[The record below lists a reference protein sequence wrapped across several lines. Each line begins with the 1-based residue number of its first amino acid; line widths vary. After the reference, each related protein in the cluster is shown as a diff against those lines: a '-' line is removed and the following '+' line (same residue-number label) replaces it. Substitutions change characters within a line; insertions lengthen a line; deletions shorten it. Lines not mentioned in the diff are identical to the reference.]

1 MECNVY
7 VRTQYGGYWK
17 RGIANLIDGLL
28 LGIVFAIV
36 SFSSNI
42 LTAVVELVIFLAYM
56 IGLKFAFGATLGYR
70 LLGMQIVSING
81 AKPTVKQ
88 IAIRLIAAFVSALAF
103 GLGYLWIALDKN
115 KQAWHDKIAG
125 TYVIRPKATP
135 VGTTEVRRNN
145 LIRTNLLATLAVVS
159 AALFI
164 GLFVGMRIFLKDS
177 EAYQSAEKYLKTN
190 PRIQQEVGK
199 PVKIGWFFT
208 GNFAAVGDYGKAFF
222 LMQAAGTK
230 GRKTITLLS
239 EKSAGQWKTTKAGY
253 IDKAVTFVDI
263 TKPIVAVAKKK
274 PPKPA
279 KQPTRIIKKR
289 PESRLA
295 ADTSPKEVTYSRID
309 IDAVRTYKGRWVKI
323 LMRDGIEREGK
334 ILEVE
339 DEALR
344 IEQNFNFGSMTT
356 SIKFHEILDLLVSD
370 S

>member
-7 VRTQYGGYWK
+7 VRTQHGGYWK
-17 RGIANLIDGLL
+17 RGIANLIDCLL
-28 LGIVFAIV
+28 LGLIFAIV

-42 LTAVVELVIFLAYM
+42 LTVVVESVIFLTYM

-81 AKPTVKQ
+81 AKLTVKQ
-88 IAIRLIAAFVSALAF
+88 IAIRLIAAFFSALAL

-135 VGTTEVRRNN
+135 VGTTEVRRND
-145 LIRTNLLATLAVVS
+145 LIRINLFATLAVVS
-159 AALFI
+159 VALFI

-199 PVKIGWFFT
+199 PVKIGWFFA
-208 GNFAAVGDYGKAFF
+208 GNFAVVGDYGKAFF
-222 LMQAAGTK
+222 LMQASGSK
-230 GRKTITLLS
+230 GRKTVTLLS
-239 EKSAGQWKTTKAGY
+239 EKSAKQWKTTKAGY
-253 IDKAVTFVDI
+253 TDKAGTFVDI

-279 KQPTRIIKKR
+279 APTRRVEQR
-289 PESRLA
+289 PERRLA
-295 ADTSPKEVTYSRID
+295 AEPSLEEVTYSRID

-323 LMRDGIEREGK
+323 LMRDGIEREG
-334 ILEVE
+334 IVLEVE
-339 DEALR
+339 DEGLR
-344 IEQNFNFGSMTT
+344 IEQIFNFGSMTT
-356 SIKFHEILDLLVSD
+356 RINFNEILDLLVSD

>member
-17 RGIANLIDGLL
+17 RGSANLIDCLL
-28 LGIVFAIV
+28 LGIVFTIV

-56 IGLKFAFGATLGYR
+56 IGLKFAFGATVGYW
-70 LLGMQIVSING
+70 LLNIKIVSING
-81 AKPTVKQ
+81 AKPTVQQ
-88 IAIRLIAAFVSALAF
+88 IAIRLVAAFFSALAL
-103 GLGYLWIALDKN
+103 GLGFLWIALDKN

-135 VGTTEVRRNN
+135 VGTTEIRGKN
-145 LIRTNLLATLAVVS
+145 LIRTNLFATLSVVS
-159 AALFI
+159 VALFI
-164 GLFVGMRIFLKDS
+164 GLFVGMRTFLKDS
-177 EAYQSAEKYLKTN
+177 EAYQSAENYLKTN
-190 PRIQQEVGK
+190 PRVQQEVGK

-208 GNFAAVGDYGKAFF
+208 GNFAVIGDYGKAFF
-222 LMQAAGTK
+222 LMQVSGNK
-230 GRKTITLLS
+230 GRKTVFLLS
-239 EKSAGQWKTTKAGY
+239 DKTAEQWKTTKAGY
-253 IDKAVTFVDI
+253 TDNAGKFVDLS
-263 TKPIVAVAKKK
+263 KPIVAVAKKK

-279 KQPTRIIKKR
+279 EPTKRVRKR

-295 ADTSPKEVTYSRID
+295 VEASEKEVTYSRID
-309 IDAVRTYKGRWVKI
+309 VDALRTYKGRWVKI

-334 ILEVE
+334 LLDVD

-356 SIKFHEILDLLVSD
+356 SVKFQEILDLLVSD

>member
-17 RGIANLIDGLL
+17 RGIANLIDCLL
-28 LGIVFAIV
+28 LGLIFAIV

-42 LTAVVELVIFLAYM
+42 LTVVVESVIFLAYM

-70 LLGMQIVSING
+70 LLGMQLVSING

-88 IAIRLIAAFVSALAF
+88 IAIRLIAAFFSALAF

-125 TYVIRPKATP
+125 IYVIRPKATP
-135 VGTTEVRRNN
+135 VGTTEVRQKD
-145 LIRTNLLATLAVVS
+145 LIRTKLLATLAVVS
-159 AALFI
+159 VALFI

-177 EAYQSAEKYLKTN
+177 EAYASAEKYLKTN
-190 PRIQQEVGK
+190 PRIQQELGK
-199 PVKIGWFFT
+199 PVKISWFFT
-208 GNFAAVGDYGKAFF
+208 GNFLAVGDYGKAFF
-222 LMQAAGTK
+222 LMQASGSK
-230 GRKTITLLS
+230 GRKMVTLLS

-253 IDKAVTFVDI
+253 TDKAGTFVDI

-279 KQPTRIIKKR
+279 EPTRRAKKR

-295 ADTSPKEVTYSRID
+295 VETSSQEVTYSRID

-323 LMRDGIEREGK
+323 LMRDGIEREG
-334 ILEVE
+334 ILLEVE

-344 IEQNFNFGSMTT
+344 IEQNFNFGSMIT
-356 SIKFHEILDLLVSD
+356 SVKFNEILDLLVSD